1 MDRDELLD
9 HAAKILLDLKI
20 EEPFA
25 QAAELSDDDI
35 SF

>member
-20 EEPFA
+20 EEPSDYLA
-25 QAAELSDDDI
+25 VSDDDVP
-35 SF
+35 F